1 MKKESNSVFDTR
13 IKLGITQ
20 QTLADML
27 GVAKNYIYLME
38 AGRKPITDTI
48 EAKLA
53 KLDGIKITTK
63 KLAYQTNRDGV
74 VPGSISVHDNSS
86 EYMAMPEGPCKNCAL
101 LQAELDAV
109 KEQLRRQNA
118 VIDLFVSKGTVQ
130 P

>member
-1 MKKESNSVFDTR
+1 MKKESNSVFDAR
-13 IKLGITQ
+13 MKLGITQ

-48 EAKLA
+48 EKKLA
-53 KLDGIKITTK
+53 KLDGVKITTK

-74 VPGSISVHDNSS
+74 IPGSILVHDNSD
-86 EYMAMPEGPCKNCAL
+86 EYMAMPDGPCKNCAL
-101 LQAELDAV
+101 LQSELDAV
-109 KEQLRRQNA
+109 KEQLKRSNA
-118 VIDLFVSKGTVQ
+118 VIDHFVTNGKVQ